1 MLLVKSAQVAD
12 LHSLAPQL
20 TPIATERRSERH
32 KCLTLRG
39 IPWVT
44 YIVLNIYNAYT
55 ICISWAGGR
64 EAA

>member
-44 YIVLNIYNAYT
+44 YRVEHLQRTRFA
-55 ICISWAGGR
+55 
-64 EAA
+64 

>member
-20 TPIATERRSERH
+20 TPIATERRSGRH

-44 YIVLNIYNAYT
+44 YRVEHLQRVHV
-55 ICISWAGGR
+55 GLVVVRRR
-64 EAA
+64 E